1 MFALAA
7 AKARTG
13 RALANQVLITEG
25 RVTLVDGILA
35 VAVLAGL
42 ALNAG
47 AGLWW
52 ADPLAALV
60 IVFYALREARE
71 IFLPGLLAPRTA
83 AAPREQA

>member
-1 MFALAA
+1 M
-7 AKARTG
+7 
-13 RALANQVLITEG
+13 LITEG

-42 ALNAG
+42 VLNAV
-47 AGLWW
+47 AGWWW

-71 IFLPGLLAPRTA
+71 IFLGGHR
-83 AAPREQA
+83 RCQDHH